1 MESQPPEPSARP
13 DDVDR
18 AVPLVRLLSLA
29 VPESGLLT
37 IATVALLISS
47 GIQLAYPQVV
57 AWMVDG
63 VVEGGDLS
71 DLDTVALILL
81 GLFLVQAL
89 FAMIRAWLFTV
100 AGERVVAR
108 LRQRV
113 YEAILGQD
121 ISFFD
126 LSRTGELT
134 NRLASD
140 TTVLQNTVTVNV
152 SMGLRFGIM
161 GLGGVVLM
169 LVTSPALTGIAMSVV
184 PVVAIGAAIY
194 GRVVRRLSTRVQ
206 DALADATDVAEE
218 TLSGIRTVRAFARE
232 DLAILRYAEAVN
244 RSFRLAA
251 RRALAEGLFQGV
263 AGFGG
268 FGAVALVV
276 WAGGR
281 MVIAGSMSVG
291 ELTAFLLYTLSVAVG
306 LGAISALYG
315 DFMRATG
322 ATRRIFHLLDLPAG
336 LERRGGA
343 SLPELRGEVALEAV
357 SFAYPS
363 RPDDPVLRGL
373 DLRLQA
379 GQVVALVGSSG
390 AGKSTVAGLLCRFY
404 DPDSGVIRVDGH
416 DLREIDPQ
424 SLRQQIAV
432 VAQEPIL
439 FATTICENIRY
450 GRPQATDAEVE
461 DAARQANALGFIE
474 SSERGLATEV
484 GERGVRLSGGQKQRI
499 AIARAILA
507 DPAILILDE
516 ATSALDSESEHLVQE
531 ALERLMRGRTT
542 LVIAH
547 RLSTVRDADRVVV
560 LEAGRVVEQGP
571 HDQLMEV
578 EGGRYRALVE
588 RQLAG

>member
-1 MESQPPEPSARP
+1 M
-13 DDVDR
+13 
-18 AVPLVRLLSLA
+18 PLRRLLGLA
-29 VPESGLLT
+29 LPEVGLLS
-37 IATVALLISS
+37 IATIALLISS
-47 GIQLAYPQVV
+47 GIQLVYPQVV
-57 AWMVDG
+57 SWMIDG
-63 VVEGGDLS
+63 VVEGGDLRE
-71 DLDTVALILL
+71 LDAVALLL
-81 GLFLVQAL
+81 VALFLVQAV

-108 LRQRV
+108 LRERV
-113 YEAILGQD
+113 YQAILGQD
-121 ISFFD
+121 IAFFD

-161 GLGGVVLM
+161 GLGGIALM
-169 LVTSPALTGIAMSVV
+169 LVTSPLLTVIAMSVV

-206 DALADATDVAEE
+206 DALADATSVAEE
-218 TLSGIRTVRAFARE
+218 SLSGVRTVRAFARE
-232 DLAILRYAEAVN
+232 DGAIQRYSEAVT

-251 RRALAEGLFQGV
+251 RRALAEGLFQGL

-281 MVIAGSMSVG
+281 MVVAGSMSVG

-306 LGAISALYG
+306 LGAISGLYG

-322 ATRRIFHLLDLPAG
+322 ASRRIFHLLDLPGG
-336 LERRGGA
+336 LEQAGGA
-343 SLPELRGEVALEAV
+343 TLQTVRGDLTFKGVV
-357 SFAYPS
+357 FAYPS
-363 RPDDPVLRGL
+363 RPEEPVLRGL
-373 DLRLQA
+373 DLHIRA
-379 GQVVALVGSSG
+379 GDVVALVGSSG
-390 AGKSTVAGLLCRFY
+390 AGKSTVASLVCRFY
-404 DPDSGVIRVDGH
+404 DPQQGTIHLDGQ
-416 DLREIDPQ
+416 DLRTLDPQ
-424 SLRQQIAV
+424 ALRRHLAV

-439 FATTICENIRY
+439 FATSIAENIRY
-450 GRPQATDAEVE
+450 GRPNATE
-461 DAARQANALGFIE
+461 DEIERAARQANAWGFIE
-474 SSERGLATEV
+474 QSERGLQTQV

-507 DPAILILDE
+507 DPAVLILDE

-531 ALERLMRGRTT
+531 ALDRLMRGRTT

-547 RLSTVRDADRVVV
+547 RLSTVRDADAVAV
-560 LEAGRVVEQGP
+560 LEQGRVVEQGS
-571 HDQLMEV
+571 HAELMAL

-588 RQLAG
+588 RQLTG